1 MASFFNKKP
10 KKSRKEVMHEN
21 AEKIVAKVEEKVD
34 DVSSVNAV
42 AEQTLKEAQDFITA
56 NSDANKIA
64 ELSPE
69 KKERATE
76 LLRTVAKLLLDSDKI
91 PDEAAGEFVKN
102 LIQNDSKVVGIAVAE
117 DASFIPDSQLQD
129 IIKIPEVGVK
139 DAERIISG
147 IDSTETR
154 SEVQEEI
161 DIAKLKE
168 MYESSGNISN
178 DSEFVSR
185 LSVIQND
192 NIGNEKINEMIRMV
206 IARRVAVYYSKLN
219 AMTINRYT
227 SVISPVQMLDSNISE
242 LAKQEYRKMRPAGD
256 EKEFDTETCKI
267 MIIDEL
273 AKELTNQY
281 FSQDPVNRV
290 MIIPES
296 PAIRKFSK
304 EEETELIEQLKIRC
318 ENKGEPLK
326 KHQIQDIKNQ
336 IRGYIKTEEV
346 ESLRILLE
354 SISVPNL
361 RRTLASDFEK
371 MLSMIQEFPEEE
383 QEKISSLLVTMTEKT
398 SEKLKYMK
406 EARQSQNKTPSE
418 PNGGGEPR

>member
-1 MASFFNKKP
+1 MANFFNRRQ
-10 KKSRKEVMHEN
+10 KKSRREIMHED
-21 AEKIVAKVEEKVD
+21 AEKIVEKVAEKVG
-34 DVSSVNAV
+34 DVHSANAV

-56 NSDANKIA
+56 NSDASKIA

-69 KKERATE
+69 KKEKATE

-102 LIQNDSKVVGIAVAE
+102 LIQNDSKVVGVAVAE
-117 DASFIPDSQLQD
+117 DASFIPDSQLKD
-129 IIKIPEVGVK
+129 IIRIPEVGVK
-139 DAERIISG
+139 EAERIISG

-161 DIAKLKE
+161 DLARLKE
-168 MYESSGNISN
+168 MYEASGNISN
-178 DSEFVSR
+178 DAEFVSR
-185 LSVIQND
+185 LSVIQGK
-192 NIGNEKINEMIRMV
+192 NIGNEKINEMLRMV
-206 IARRVAVYYSKLN
+206 VARRVAVYYLRLN

-227 SVISPVQMLDSNISE
+227 SIISPVQMLDSNISG
-242 LAKQEYRKMRPAGD
+242 LAKQEYKKIQIDGD
-256 EKEFDTETCKI
+256 EKEFDIETCKM

-296 PAIRKFSK
+296 AAIRKFSK
-304 EEETELIEQLKIRC
+304 DEETRLIEQLKIRC
-318 ENKGEPLK
+318 ANKNEPLK

-336 IRGYIKTEEV
+336 IHGYIKTEEV
-346 ESLRILLE
+346 EALRIALE
-354 SISVPNL
+354 SMSEPNL

-371 MLSMIQEFPEEE
+371 ILSMIQEFPEIE

-406 EARQSQNKTPSE
+406 EAKQVQNQTPSE
-418 PNGGGEPR
+418 PNGAGEPR